1 MGATVQP
8 EIYDVKSKRS
18 RLLLLLAQLRDERAN
33 YESHWQELSDFL
45 KPRARFQAQDG
56 KRGQKRSNKIIDSTG
71 TMALRTTS
79 SGMHSGLTNPAREWF
94 RLTVPDQTVAQLQ
107 EVKEWLHE
115 VATRML
121 IAFARSNWYNSL
133 PIAYSD
139 EAQFG
144 TAAML
149 MDEDEETTIRT
160 YTFQTG
166 SYYLGT
172 NSSGRVD
179 TFAREFQMTVWQLV
193 DKFGKDNCS
202 QTVRDAY
209 DRGQMMTRY
218 DVVHV
223 ITPNW
228 EYDPQIKRSRD
239 KRFYSCYFELSA
251 GGPASSNSVQPDLGD
266 YVDSGRTRPG
276 FLRESGYDEFPVFG
290 IRWEVGDQ
298 SVYGDDCPGMTAL
311 ADVKQLQAGEKLTL
325 QMLEK
330 LVKPPMRAPV
340 TLQGKR
346 SSTVAG
352 EVTYVPDRTTETYA
366 PAYQLDSGG
375 IKDAEYKQSQVRQ
388 RIERAFFADIF
399 MLFDMRDEQ
408 EGVGR
413 QPITAAEVAERS
425 QERLLVIG
433 PVLEQNNQ
441 DLHSPAINRLF
452 AIMWRRGEIP
462 PPPMS
467 LQGQQIRVEF
477 ISILHQAQ
485 KMVGIGGLE
494 RFSGEVTQ
502 LAELDPSVLDKVNRD
517 KLIEH
522 FADMNGAPPDVIV
535 SDEDVAQ
542 VRAARAKAQQ
552 QQALAEQAPKMAT
565 AAQTASQT
573 DPNAGMLPQVN
584 AALAGAGGLNA

>member
-1 MGATVQP
+1 MGASVAP
-8 EIYDVKSKRS
+8 EVYDASNKRG
-18 RLLLLLAQLRDERAN
+18 RLLMLLAQLREERRN
-33 YESHWQELSDFL
+33 YEDQWQDLSDFI
-45 KPRARFQAQDG
+45 KPRVRFGNDG
-56 KRGQKRSNKIIDSTG
+56 KRGKKRSSKVLDSTA
-71 TMALRTTS
+71 TMALRTTT

-94 RLTVPDQTVAQLQ
+94 RLTVPDQTIAQLQ

-115 VATRML
+115 VATRMFMT
-121 IAFARSNWYNSL
+121 FARSNWYNSL

-149 MDEDEETTIRT
+149 MDEDDQTTIRT
-160 YTFQTG
+160 YTFQPGT
-166 SYYLGT
+166 YYLGT

-179 TFAREFQMTVWQLV
+179 TFAREFQFTTWQLV
-193 DKFGKDNCS
+193 ERFGKENCS
-202 QTVRDAY
+202 QPVRDAY
-209 DRGQMMTRY
+209 GRGQMLTRW
-218 DVVHV
+218 DVVHI

-228 EYDPQIKRSRD
+228 EYDPQVMRSRD
-239 KRFYSCYFELSA
+239 KRYYSCYFEKNL
-251 GGPASSNSVQPDLGD
+251 GGPADTNTIQPALDD
-266 YVDSGRTRPG
+266 YVDNGGTRPG

-290 IRWEVGDQ
+290 IRWEVGDE
-298 SVYGDDCPGMTAL
+298 SVYGDDCPGMIAL
-311 ADVKQLQAGEKLTL
+311 PDIKQLQTGEKLTL

-330 LVKPPMRAPV
+330 MVKPPVRAPIS
-340 TLQGKR
+340 LQGKR

-352 EVTYVPDRTTETYA
+352 EVTYVPDRTTDTYA
-366 PAYQLDSGG
+366 PVYQ
-375 IKDAEYKQSQVRQ
+375 ITAKIQDAEYKQAQIRQ
-388 RIERAFFADIF
+388 RIERAFFADVF

-425 QERLLVIG
+425 QERLIIIG

-441 DLHSPAINRLF
+441 DLHSPAIDRLF

-462 PPPMS
+462 PPPAS

-502 LAELDPSVLDKVNRD
+502 LAETDPSSWDKVNRD

-522 FADMNGAPPDVIV
+522 FGDMNGVPPDVLV
-535 SDEDVAQ
+535 PDDQVAAI
-542 VRAARAKAQQ
+542 RAARAKAAQ
-552 QQALAEQAPKMAT
+552 QQAMAEQAPKVAT

-573 DPNAGMLPQVN
+573 DPNAGLLPAMSAMLT
-584 AALAGAGGLNA
+584 GGGGLNA